1 MKEMIAIITGDII
14 DSTMVPIDKRK
25 RLISVIKEAI
35 SYVSKFSPLKY
46 EIFRG
51 DSFQLVIEQ
60 PEKSLLMAILLRAY
74 LRKSTPK
81 DCKNSW
87 DARLAIGIGG
97 ITFQSTDIA
106 SSDGEAFQLSGRGL
120 DNIGKKNLGIFTNW
134 EDINEEMKISTIFA
148 DDIISNWS
156 ISQAETIIESIGEN
170 HIQKEIAAK
179 FGKTQQAVNK
189 ILISA
194 KDNLI
199 KMYIKRFETIISN
212 KIEAS

>member
-1 MKEMIAIITGDII
+1 MKAIITGDII

-25 RLISVIKEAI
+25 KLISVIKVAI

-51 DSFQLVIEQ
+51 DSFQIVIEH

-74 LRKSTPK
+74 LRMSTPK
-81 DCKNSW
+81 DCKISW
-87 DARLAIGIGG
+87 DARLAIGIGE
-97 ITFQSTDIA
+97 IEFQSTDIA
-106 SSDGEAFQLSGRGL
+106 SSDGEAFRLSGRGL
-120 DNIGKKNLGIFTNW
+120 DNIGKKNLGIFTSW

-189 ILISA
+189 ILISS

-199 KMYIKRFETIISN
+199 KLYIKRFETIILN